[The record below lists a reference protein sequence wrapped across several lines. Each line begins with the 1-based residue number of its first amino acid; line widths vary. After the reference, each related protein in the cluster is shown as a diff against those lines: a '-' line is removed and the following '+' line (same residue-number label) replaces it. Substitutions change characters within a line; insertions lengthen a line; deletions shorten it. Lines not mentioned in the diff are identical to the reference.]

1 MVDASRRLN
10 IDHEGLVSRIETIE
24 MLHYIFRTERQC
36 TSENRPE
43 SSFTKLIVEILG
55 DVLQLYIRVRSSME
69 PLGSFLPAINA
80 LLQLRVSIL
89 DVSIPGL
96 GIDTQKPYWNP
107 GICFAHNRVSILKG
121 GYRYS
126 IGVSVLKNHSGIL
139 ESFKNVTGYRYSR
152 LGIDTHLGYQYS
164 IGVSVLKNH
173 SGILECFKNVP
184 GYRYS
189 YEGIGTL
196 CKNCIP
202 TYVFYKGYRYP
213 KAGID
218 TQMPGRQ
225 F

>member
-1 MVDASRRLN
+1 
-10 IDHEGLVSRIETIE
+10 
-24 MLHYIFRTERQC
+24 
-36 TSENRPE
+36 
-43 SSFTKLIVEILG
+43 
-55 DVLQLYIRVRSSME
+55 ME

-80 LLQLRVSIL
+80 LLQFR
-89 DVSIPGL
+89 D
-96 GIDTQKPYWNP
+96 W
-107 GICFAHNRVSILKG
+107 VSILKNLTG
-121 GYRYS
+121 ILELVLHITGYRYSRVGIDTHLGYRYS
-126 IGVSVLKNHSGIL
+126 IGVSVLKNHSGIM
-139 ESFKNVTGYRYSR
+139 
-152 LGIDTHLGYQYS
+152 
-164 IGVSVLKNH
+164 
-173 SGILECFKNVP
+173 ECFKNVP